1 MSKQAGVLYIRGSM
15 GKRSLKLEKRSRW
28 LLAVGERGEIVP
40 KKLEIGEKLE
50 KVRGDGCDEEV
61 KRRQR

>member
-1 MSKQAGVLYIRGSM
+1 M

-28 LLAVGERGEIVP
+28 LLAGGEGRNYAL

-50 KVRGDGCDEEV
+50 KVSGDDCDEDV
-61 KRRQR
+61 KDIRDG

>member
-1 MSKQAGVLYIRGSM
+1 MYVRGSM

-28 LLAVGERGEIVP
+28 LLAVGERGEIAP

-50 KVRGDGCDEEV
+50 KVQGEDCDDEV
-61 KRRQR
+61 KMMVETVGQ